1 MNGAWI
7 AEILWAPDSQSLF
20 VTMNEG
26 TFATGAQMFEMPI
39 VRVTLA
45 DGKAE
50 RVGTG
55 ATVEYSMS
63 LSRDGRTLAYRE
75 VQARTMGDVVVM
87 DVASRKTQTAHDRQP
102 AAERSRARRA
112 EADFLEVVR
121 RHGNLGPAAD
131 AAGLRPAF
139 AGGFHLRQATADK
152 SAGQLSRAC
161 RCWCIATAAR
171 SAA

>member
-26 TFATGAQMFEMPI
+26 TFATGAHMFEMPI

-50 RVGTG
+50 RVGDRR

-75 VQARTMGDVVVM
+75 VGARDDG
-87 DVASRKTQTAHDRQP
+87 
-102 AAERSRARRA
+102 RSGRDGRGVARR
-112 EADFLEVVR
+112 R
-121 RHGNLGPAAD
+121 R
-131 AAGLRPAF
+131 R
-139 AGGFHLRQATADK
+139 
-152 SAGQLSRAC
+152 
-161 RCWCIATAAR
+161 
-171 SAA
+171 